1 MIYNSVSDL
10 IFSNGLVTLFLLVLI
25 IMALAAYVHVKY
37 YVYDKRFMDLA
48 SRIPGPRWYP
58 FIGTAYVFD
67 RDVKENMKN
76 IVQLTTVYPNVS
88 RHWIGPLLYICIQDP
103 KDIEKVLS
111 NNSLIWKSDAYD
123 FLKTNLGNGLLTG
136 SGEEW
141 KRHRKVLRPTFS
153 FQILENY
160 LSVFNDRYRILSEV
174 LESEMDKGIIDA
186 YPYLLNCIN
195 DVMFETLLSTE
206 RNEQVQ
212 LKGSTS
218 YFAQCVVEASRIC
231 LSRMFKPWLYSD
243 TMFALSSKGRLHDK
257 YKSFFEKNVKEVIDR
272 KRNERE
278 LEQKKAKNEEIGD
291 KKVVGFLDYILDHF
305 EEMNFSDEDLM
316 TETSTIAATA
326 TDTTPVTIAM
336 MLAVLSRRFDIQK
349 KLVEEIDQV
358 MGSLED
364 KPLTFEDLQNLTY
377 LDRVLKE
384 TMRVYTIIPYIARK
398 VTEEIDLQSGYKIP
412 KGCSVLLPF
421 FRLHRN
427 PDCFPNPKVF
437 DPDNFLQE
445 RISARSS
452 YSYCPFSAGVR
463 DCIGKKFAIYQV
475 KISIVYIIRKFWI
488 IPSDRKIFLESKLNL
503 NPCDGIYVGFQKRTP
518 ARPKVPGMERM
529 SKGLETNMEYLDVL
543 FKNSY

>member
-1 MIYNSVSDL
+1 MIYNSVSNL

-37 YVYDKRFMDLA
+37 YVHDKRFMDLA

-123 FLKTNLGNGLLTG
+123 FVKPNLGNGLLTG

-160 LSVFNDRYRILSEV
+160 LSVFNDKYRILSEV

-212 LKGSTS
+212 CKGSRS
-218 YFAQCVVEASRIC
+218 YFGHCIVE
-231 LSRMFKPWLYSD
+231 
-243 TMFALSSKGRLHDK
+243 
-257 YKSFFEKNVKEVIDR
+257 
-272 KRNERE
+272 
-278 LEQKKAKNEEIGD
+278 
-291 KKVVGFLDYILDHF
+291 
-305 EEMNFSDEDLM
+305 
-316 TETSTIAATA
+316 
-326 TDTTPVTIAM
+326 
-336 MLAVLSRRFDIQK
+336 
-349 KLVEEIDQV
+349 
-358 MGSLED
+358 
-364 KPLTFEDLQNLTY
+364 
-377 LDRVLKE
+377 
-384 TMRVYTIIPYIARK
+384 
-398 VTEEIDLQSGYKIP
+398 
-412 KGCSVLLPF
+412 
-421 FRLHRN
+421 
-427 PDCFPNPKVF
+427 
-437 DPDNFLQE
+437 
-445 RISARSS
+445 
-452 YSYCPFSAGVR
+452 
-463 DCIGKKFAIYQV
+463 
-475 KISIVYIIRKFWI
+475 
-488 IPSDRKIFLESKLNL
+488 
-503 NPCDGIYVGFQKRTP
+503 
-518 ARPKVPGMERM
+518 
-529 SKGLETNMEYLDVL
+529 
-543 FKNSY
+543 